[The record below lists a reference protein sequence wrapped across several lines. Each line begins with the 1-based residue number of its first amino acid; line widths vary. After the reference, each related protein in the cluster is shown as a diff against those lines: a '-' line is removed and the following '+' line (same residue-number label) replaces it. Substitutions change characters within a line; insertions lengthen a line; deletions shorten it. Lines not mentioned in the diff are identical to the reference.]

1 MPGLFDPFE
10 LKSLKLKNRIVM
22 PPMCQYCASNGI
34 PDEWHYVHYTSRAI
48 GGVGFIIIE
57 MTNVD
62 PDGRIT
68 DNCLG
73 IWSDEYIPYFEKIV
87 RSCQSYGAKVA
98 IQIAHA
104 GRKAKDAVQ
113 PVSSTSKRHSDK
125 LREPRRLTTDEV
137 KQMVE
142 KFRQGF
148 RRAIEAGVDAIE
160 IHGAHGY
167 LVHQFHS
174 PYINDRDDEY
184 GQDLARFGV
193 EVIRAA
199 RDVMPDD
206 MPLIM
211 RVSGREYV
219 EDGYG
224 LDHIIRIAERYRDA
238 GVDMFHLTSGGEGAS
253 LRGIFDSGKEG
264 YQVDLAESVRKAL
277 NVPVIA
283 VGGIVSPKFADSI
296 VQEERADLV
305 AIGRE
310 LLRNP
315 YWPVQAGLEL
325 GRTIVP
331 QPYEMA
337 YGINMR

>member
-1 MPGLFDPFE
+1 MAGLFDPFE

-22 PPMCQYCASNGI
+22 PPMCQYCATGGV
-34 PDEWHYVHYTSRAI
+34 PDDWHYVHYTSRAI
-48 GGVGFIIIE
+48 GGTGLIIIE
-57 MTNVD
+57 MTNVE

-73 IWSDEYIPYFEKIV
+73 LWSDEYIPHFERII

-104 GRKAKDAVQ
+104 GRKAKDAAV
-113 PVSSTSKRHSDK
+113 PVSSTAKRHSDK
-125 LREPRRLTTDEV
+125 LREPRPLSTDEV
-137 KQMVE
+137 KQMVG
-142 KFRQGF
+142 KFRDSF
-148 RRAIEAGVDAIE
+148 RRAIAAGVDAIE

-167 LVHQFHS
+167 LIHQFHS
-174 PYINDRDDEY
+174 PYINDRSDEY
-184 GQDLARFGV
+184 GRDLALFGT
-193 EVIRAA
+193 EVIQAA

-238 GVDMFHLTSGGEGAS
+238 GADLFHITSGGEGAS
-253 LRGIFDSGKEG
+253 LRGIFDSGKQG
-264 YQVDLAESVRKAL
+264 YQVHLAEAIKQAL

-283 VGGIVSPKFADSI
+283 VGGITDPKYADSVI
-296 VQEERADLV
+296 REGRADLV
-305 AIGRE
+305 GVGRE

-325 GRTIVP
+325 GQTWVP